1 MVPPEW
7 TEGVGLIWLL
17 RDSAAGRGGTGSFVK
32 EVREWARFSGWR
44 RDCRIRETPAET
56 AMKGEDRAGVSA
68 GQALKGEAG
77 RERRSKEADQ
87 AALLALWRRARIRLT
102 PCGDL
107 TVSALAVIGVS
118 YCGMGRRVVNGPS
131 GLNRKAMPL
140 NAAGFSRTRS
150 TPHVLR
156 SAE

>member
-7 TEGVGLIWLL
+7 TEGVRLIWLL
-17 RDSAAGRGGTGSFVK
+17 RDFAARRGGTGSFVN
-32 EVREWARFSGWR
+32 ERREWGRFSGET
-44 RDCRIRETPAET
+44 RDGEVKETPAET
-56 AMKGEDRAGVSA
+56 AMKGEDRAGAGA
-68 GQALKGEAG
+68 GQGFEGEAG

-131 GLNRKAMPL
+131 GLNRNAMPL

-156 SAE
+156 SAG